1 MTPAKTPAGRRVRV
15 DGREEVGIVVDE
27 GKNIGSA
34 TGIYCVGV
42 YFPSS
47 GEVAYYEKG
56 REQAESQ

>member
-1 MTPAKTPAGRRVRV
+1 MAPATTPTGRRVRV
-15 DGREEVGIVVDE
+15 DGRDEVGIVVDE
-27 GKNIGSA
+27 GKNIGSV
-34 TGIYCVGV
+34 TSLYCVGV